1 MGGGTNN
8 GHEQGGAKLCSGH
21 DKDDHKCAE
30 HGDRT
35 ARPDH
40 TDTHRRIAMLLPRK
54 PKVHSTVSMSI
65 IVKVPG
71 LISW

>member
-1 MGGGTNN
+1 MLVGDVAA
-8 GHEQGGAKLCSGH
+8 HCE
-21 DKDDHKCAE
+21 DDHKCAE
-30 HGDRT
+30 HGDRA